1 MTTTSS
7 RQPASATHVVENQA
21 PPLVY
26 NVVESDPALQ
36 HLIAEFAGP
45 AWAAQLRGL
54 GDLAG
59 SAQVREWARLANEH
73 TPQLR
78 SHDRFGNRI
87 DEVEYHP
94 SYHQLSR
101 VAVNA
106 GLHAAPW
113 ASSQPG
119 AHAARAA
126 GFYVWSQAE
135 PAHMC
140 PISMT
145 YAAIPALRT
154 TPAVAALYEPLL
166 TSTQYDPGLRVPATK
181 AGLIAGMAM
190 TEKQGGSDVR
200 TNTTAAVPVGDGQFA
215 LTGHKWFC
223 SAPMS
228 DVFLMLGQG
237 PDGLTCFAV
246 PRVLPDGSRNP
257 FYIQRLKD
265 KLGNRANA
273 SSEIELRDTIAWQV
287 GEGGRGVRTIVEMVS
302 ATRVDCVLGSS
313 ALMRRAVSEATW
325 HASFRSAFGAR
336 LIDQPL
342 MRAVLT
348 DIALEAEAAAVL
360 ALRLASTFD
369 RDEPLLRRLAL
380 PASKYWVCKRTPT
393 LVAEALECLGGNG
406 YAEESGMP
414 LLYREAPVNSVW
426 EGSGSVNALDVLRAL
441 RREPDSLDALLAE
454 LADATSADTRVA
466 AVVDEFVRDAS
477 TATDADARRLAD
489 RIAVALQAALLMR
502 HSTEQVANAF
512 IATRLGDRPA
522 NTYGTLPA
530 GVDVAHI
537 LQRATPTG
545 VNA

>member
-1 MTTTSS
+1 MATTT
-7 RQPASATHVVENQA
+7 ASASSGATHLVENQT

-26 NVVESDPALQ
+26 NVVDSDPALQ
-36 HLIAEFAGP
+36 HLISEFAGD
-45 AWAAQLRGL
+45 AWEPELRIL
-54 GDLAG
+54 GALAG
-59 SAQVREWARLANEH
+59 SAQAREWSRLANEH

-78 SHDRFGNRI
+78 THDRFGNRI

-94 SYHQLSR
+94 SYHDLSR
-101 VAVNA
+101 VAVSS

-113 ASSQPG
+113 ASEQTG

-154 TPAVAALYEPLL
+154 TPAVAALYESGL
-166 TSTQYDPGLRVPATK
+166 TSAVYDPVLRSPATK
-181 AGLIAGMAM
+181 SGLIAGMAM

-200 TNTTAAVPVGDGQFA
+200 TNTTAAVPLGDGSFA

-228 DVFLMLGQG
+228 DVFLMLAQG
-237 PDGLTCFAV
+237 PEGLTCFAV
-246 PRVLPDGSRNP
+246 PRVLPDDTRNP

-273 SSEIELRDTIAWQV
+273 SSEIELRDTIGWQV

-302 ATRVDCVLGSS
+302 ATRIDCVLGSS
-313 ALMRRAVSEATW
+313 ALMRRSVSEATW
-325 HASFRSAFGAR
+325 HASHREAFGAR

-348 DIALEAEAAAVL
+348 DIALEAEASAVL
-360 ALRLASTFD
+360 AMRLASTFD

-441 RREPDSLDALLAE
+441 RREPDSLEALLAE
-454 LADATSADTRVA
+454 LADAVSADTRIA
-466 AVVDEFVRDAS
+466 SVVDEFTRDAPK
-477 TATDADARRLAD
+477 ATDADARRLAD
-489 RIAVALQAALLMR
+489 RIAVSLQAALLLR
-502 HSTEQVANAF
+502 HSTQPVAAAF
-512 IATRLGDRPA
+512 IATRLSERPA
-522 NTYGTLPA
+522 STYGTLPA

-537 LQRATPTG
+537 LERATP
-545 VNA
+545 NPSD